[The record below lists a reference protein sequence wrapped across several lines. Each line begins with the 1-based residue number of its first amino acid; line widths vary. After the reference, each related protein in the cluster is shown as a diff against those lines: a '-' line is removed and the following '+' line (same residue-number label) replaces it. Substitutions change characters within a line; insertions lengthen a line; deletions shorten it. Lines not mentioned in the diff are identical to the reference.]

1 MRHYFWLILALL
13 ILNAQPAYADG
24 EIPLAMSND
33 TSAAAPAT
41 PLLYSSSTLVADN
54 EDPFTDEPEFFE
66 ESSDYFDDSEYEL
79 ENTAATA
86 NDPFEGWNRM
96 WFNINDWLYM
106 DVGKPAHAA
115 YRVVVPE
122 FAREGFNNVIVN
134 WFGMPRRFLN
144 AVLQAKFALA
154 GIEFSRF
161 VVNTAFG
168 FGGLIDI
175 AKNLKPVIPHTGEKE
190 DLGQTFGT
198 WGIPAGPYLVLPF
211 FGASNIRDT
220 AGLIGEGFLPP
231 SLSPVYLNYAL
242 FAAAQFNMLDKR
254 ISVYESIVGTAI
266 EPYIALRTAYGQL
279 RQAQIEN

>member
-1 MRHYFWLILALL
+1 MRHCIWLILALL
-13 ILNAQPAYADG
+13 IFSSLPAHADG
-24 EIPLAMSND
+24 EIPIAMTRD
-33 TSAAAPAT
+33 TSTAVPVT
-41 PLLYSSSTLVADN
+41 SLLYSSSTLVADN
-54 EDPFTDEPEFFE
+54 EDAFSDEPEFFD
-66 ESSDYFDDSEYEL
+66 ESSEYFDDSEYEI

-86 NDPFEGWNRM
+86 NDPLEGWNRM
-96 WFNINDWLYM
+96 WFDINDWLYI

-115 YRVVVPE
+115 YRIAVPE
-122 FAREGFNNVIVN
+122 FAREGLNNVVIN

-154 GIEFSRF
+154 GIELSRF

-175 AKNLKPVIPHTGEKE
+175 AKDLKPVIPHTGEKE
-190 DLGQTFGT
+190 DLGQTFAT

-211 FGASNIRDT
+211 FGASNFRDT
-220 AGLIGEGFLPP
+220 AGLIGEAFLPP
-231 SLSPVYLNYAL
+231 SLDPIYLNYAL

-254 ISVYESIVGTAI
+254 ITVYENIVGTAV
-266 EPYIALRTAYGQL
+266 EPYIGLRNAYAQL